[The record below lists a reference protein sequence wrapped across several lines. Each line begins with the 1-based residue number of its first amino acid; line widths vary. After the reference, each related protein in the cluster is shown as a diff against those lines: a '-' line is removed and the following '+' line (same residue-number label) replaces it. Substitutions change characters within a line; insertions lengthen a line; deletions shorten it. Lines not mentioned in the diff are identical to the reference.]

1 MLKVNTELLK
11 NSALSRTALLEVAF
25 SRTYC
30 TSKVQQLMESLH
42 LLYPK
47 YVLKYFALS
56 TIFIMSPVPSNQSII
71 LTVDNNSTNNCFFF
85 LFQGDF
91 PSTALKT
98 LISVSTLVL
107 LGLIIA
113 YHSLEVQVTKAVFIY
128 ISTYY
133 SIKTK

>member
-1 MLKVNTELLK
+1 
-11 NSALSRTALLEVAF
+11 
-25 SRTYC
+25 
-30 TSKVQQLMESLH
+30 MESLH

-128 ISTYY
+128 YV
-133 SIKTK
+133 IKKIHTVPNVCRVGMPTGGLAMP

>member
-1 MLKVNTELLK
+1 
-11 NSALSRTALLEVAF
+11 
-25 SRTYC
+25 
-30 TSKVQQLMESLH
+30 MESLH

-128 ISTYY
+128 YV
-133 SIKTK
+133 IKKIHTVPNEQKSCAGLAYLLVALLCLW

>member
-1 MLKVNTELLK
+1 
-11 NSALSRTALLEVAF
+11 
-25 SRTYC
+25 
-30 TSKVQQLMESLH
+30 MESLH

-128 ISTYY
+128 SGS
-133 SIKTK
+133 SINNFFGFLVNQNRANYLYKIFLKTVLIKFPLYEFTC

>member
-1 MLKVNTELLK
+1 MYIHT
-11 NSALSRTALLEVAF
+11 
-25 SRTYC
+25 C
-30 TSKVQQLMESLH
+30 KVQQLMESLH

-128 ISTYY
+128 SRSLINNFFGFKKY
-133 SIKTK
+133 SF

>member
-1 MLKVNTELLK
+1 
-11 NSALSRTALLEVAF
+11 
-25 SRTYC
+25 
-30 TSKVQQLMESLH
+30 MESLH

-128 ISTYY
+128 SGS
-133 SIKTK
+133 SINNFFGSKNICVNQNRANYLYKIFLKTVLIEFPLYEFMC